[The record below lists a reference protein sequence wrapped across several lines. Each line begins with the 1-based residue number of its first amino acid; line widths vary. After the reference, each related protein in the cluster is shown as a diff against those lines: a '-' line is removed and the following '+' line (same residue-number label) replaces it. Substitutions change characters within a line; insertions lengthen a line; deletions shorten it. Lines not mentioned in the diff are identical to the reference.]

1 MLCLDPSDAETSE
14 FSKGDGE
21 DHRLLEVSFEPC
33 RKNNSTDI
41 ECLTKVETESWF
53 NEHYVIIQFYQK
65 ITIVDLSSTE
75 NVVSK
80 RMAALS
86 FDQF

>member
-33 RKNNSTDI
+33 GKNNSTDI
-41 ECLTKVETESWF
+41 KCLTNDETERWF
-53 NEHYVIIQFYQK
+53 NEHIVTIMFYQK
-65 ITIVDLSSTE
+65 ITIVDVSSTE
-75 NVVSK
+75 NVV
-80 RMAALS
+80 
-86 FDQF
+86 